1 MLTFAIWP
9 AQLVDSDVFPKAWM
23 CLCLLVKHLWNL
35 SPMLGTKEAKM
46 ESYRIQSEVSQKEEK
61 KNTVYY
67 HIYVESRKMVQMN
80 LFPGQE

>member
-46 ESYRIQSEVSQKEEK
+46 ESCRIQSEVSQKEK
-61 KNTVYY
+61 KKHCILS
-67 HIYVESRKMVQMN
+67 HIC
-80 LFPGQE
+80 GI

>member
-1 MLTFAIWP
+1 
-9 AQLVDSDVFPKAWM
+9 
-23 CLCLLVKHLWNL
+23 
-35 SPMLGTKEAKM
+35 MLGTKEAKM